1 MKFGR
6 ILIVV
11 IFLIGLLGFFVPGIA
26 SAKDIQWQSFSAGMA
41 RGKAENKKVFVHF
54 YANWCG
60 TCKIMENKTF
70 KDPGVIAA
78 LNQDYIPIKVDVD
91 RSRKISEIF
100 KVKFLP
106 DNWFITG
113 DNEIIGHRTGYIAPK
128 QLKVLLKMFSEED
141 LAN

>member
-1 MKFGR
+1 MKFSR
-6 ILIVV
+6 TLIVMLLLTGLFSA
-11 IFLIGLLGFFVPGIA
+11 FLPGIA
-26 SAKDIQWQSFSAGMA
+26 PAKEIRWESFTAGMA

-54 YANWCG
+54 YADWCG

-91 RSRKISEIF
+91 RNRKLSKMF

-106 DNWFITG
+106 DNWFIKG
-113 DNEIIGHRTGYIAPK
+113 DNEIIGHRVGYIAPK
-128 QLKVLLKMFSEED
+128 QLKILLKMLSEED
-141 LAN
+141 LVQ

>member
-1 MKFGR
+1 MLLLTGLFSA
-6 ILIVV
+6 
-11 IFLIGLLGFFVPGIA
+11 FLPGIA
-26 SAKDIQWQSFSAGMA
+26 PAKEIRWESFTAGMA

-54 YANWCG
+54 YADWCG

-70 KDPGVIAA
+70 KDPGVIVA

-91 RSRKISEIF
+91 RNSKLSNIF

-113 DNEIIGHRTGYIAPK
+113 DNEIIGHRTGYISPR
-128 QLKVLLKMFSEED
+128 QLKVLLKMLSEED
-141 LAN
+141 LGQ

>member
-1 MKFGR
+1 MM
-6 ILIVV
+6 
-11 IFLIGLLGFFVPGIA
+11 FLIGLWGFFVPGIA
-26 SAKDIQWQSFSAGMA
+26 SAKDIRWQSFSAGMA

-54 YANWCG
+54 YADWCG

-91 RSRKISEIF
+91 RSRKVSEMF

-106 DNWFITG
+106 DNWFITA
-113 DNEIIGHRTGYIAPK
+113 DNKIIGHRTGYIAPK
-128 QLKVLLKMFSEED
+128 QLKVLLKMLSEED
-141 LAN
+141 LGQ